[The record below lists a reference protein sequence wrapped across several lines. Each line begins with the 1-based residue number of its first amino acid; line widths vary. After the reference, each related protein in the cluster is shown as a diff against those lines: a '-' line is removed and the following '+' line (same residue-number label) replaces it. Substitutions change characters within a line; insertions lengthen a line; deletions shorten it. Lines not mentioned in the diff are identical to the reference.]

1 MPRRVS
7 LRSSPRLASFVGTL
21 CAASFLALGCGG
33 SSSRP
38 DSGRA
43 RPDGGNLEGLDA
55 YETPTASCV
64 SGGECAEYH
73 DYSSDELAT
82 FESVCTGTW
91 AIERCDPDTVVGGCR
106 TDDPDGT
113 GFYIQWFLSP
123 GTTESGARDLCAL
136 AMRTFVPA
144 PR

>member
-1 MPRRVS
+1 MRRRPSFS
-7 LRSSPRLASFVGTL
+7 LSSLVLASCLLV
-21 CAASFLALGCGG
+21 LGCG
-33 SSSRP
+33 SSITRP
-38 DSGRA
+38 DSGRS
-43 RPDGGNLEGLDA
+43 RPDGGNIEGLDA

-73 DYSSDELAT
+73 DYSTEELAT
-82 FESVCTGTW
+82 FEGVCMGTW

-123 GTTESGARDLCAL
+123 GTTESGARDLCEL
-136 AMRTFVPA
+136 AMREFVPA
-144 PR
+144 P